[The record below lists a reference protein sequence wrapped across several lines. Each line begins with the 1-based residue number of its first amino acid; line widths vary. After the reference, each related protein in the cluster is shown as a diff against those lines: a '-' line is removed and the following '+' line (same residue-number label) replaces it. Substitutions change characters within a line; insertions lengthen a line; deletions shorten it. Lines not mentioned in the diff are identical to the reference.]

1 MHYVR
6 LCISIGV
13 LLIVG
18 TVPGQGQDKKPMEY
32 ESPFYP
38 LRIGNEWR
46 YQVTVGDAPVK
57 KVVITVEQAEPYDYK
72 FTQDNK
78 KEITKS
84 IMRFRFKVVSG
95 SKELNEHVAV
105 LEDGV
110 YRFTTAG
117 KEISPPLRFLKLPL
131 TKGESWKV
139 NSTSE
144 TVKLIGTFTCDDDN
158 VKVPAGEFQTKHVS
172 TKDFLLGGEK
182 MSLDHWFAR
191 DVGIVKQHVRV
202 GNNDV
207 LLELEEFKTAK

>member
-1 MHYVR
+1 MHYFR
-6 LCISIGV
+6 LCISIGL

-84 IMRFRFKVVSG
+84 IMRFRLKVVSG

-110 YRFTTAG
+110 YRFTTAM

-144 TVKLIGTFTCDDDN
+144 NVKLIGTFTCDDDN
-158 VKVPAGEFQTKHVS
+158 VKVPAGEFQAKHVS
-172 TKDFLLGGEK
+172 TKDFELGAEK
-182 MSLDHWFAR
+182 MSLDYWFAR

-202 GNNDV
+202 GNSDV